1 MLMDT
6 AASIS
11 DVDILLLVGDIS
23 TLQDHVLYLNMLVDH
38 VLYLNM
44 LVDHV
49 LYLNMLVDPT
59 ASISDVAV
67 LLSVS

>member
-1 MLMDT
+1 MDT

-23 TLQDHVLYLNMLVDH
+23 TLQDHVLYLNMLVD
-38 VLYLNM
+38 
-44 LVDHV
+44 
-49 LYLNMLVDPT
+49 PT